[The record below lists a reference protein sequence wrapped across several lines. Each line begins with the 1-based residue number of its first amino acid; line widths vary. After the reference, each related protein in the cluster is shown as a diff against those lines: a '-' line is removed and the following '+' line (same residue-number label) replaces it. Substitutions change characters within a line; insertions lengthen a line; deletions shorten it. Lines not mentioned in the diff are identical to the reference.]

1 MHCYPPCIRHLV
13 TLLINK
19 CSDRSIRSF
28 FPDRNCGHP
37 PSPLGVLKCFWSL
50 TSHRNN
56 VSRSGRG
63 RRACDHA
70 GRVSLQDWEERNI
83 NLSFNFLN
91 FNNFNWYA
99 SYLMLLLRKKVF
111 SVIFCYSIMPTMF
124 LAGLLWRRAENTNEP
139 ITQERRCSVIFKLNL
154 NMDLQMTEF
163 CPLF

>member
-37 PSPLGVLKCFWSL
+37 PSPLGVLKCVGSL

-124 LAGLLWRRAENTNEP
+124 LAGLL
-139 ITQERRCSVIFKLNL
+139 
-154 NMDLQMTEF
+154 
-163 CPLF
+163 